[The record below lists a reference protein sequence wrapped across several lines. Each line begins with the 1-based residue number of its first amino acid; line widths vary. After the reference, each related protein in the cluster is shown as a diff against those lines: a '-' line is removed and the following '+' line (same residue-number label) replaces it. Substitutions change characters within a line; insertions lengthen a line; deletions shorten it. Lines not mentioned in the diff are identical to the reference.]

1 VAVLNPVPE
10 AWLVPVL
17 VRGILVLL
25 GTMVPG
31 AAQGQTADEYQVK
44 AAYMYNLAKFVD
56 WPSDAFESPSQP
68 IAFCVLGQTPLSR
81 PLEDALAGKVVG
93 QRPLVFHQLSD
104 SNQAGGCRVLFIGLA
119 DKIRLRQTL
128 DQVKSLHVLTV
139 GEAADFT
146 GEGGIVRFFLDEGR
160 VRLEFN
166 LDAADDAK
174 LRVSSKLLSLG
185 KIVRRVGR

>member
-1 VAVLNPVPE
+1 VDTRLALIVAF
-10 AWLVPVL
+10 ATLVPC
-17 VRGILVLL
+17 
-25 GTMVPG
+25 
-31 AAQGQTADEYQVK
+31 ASQGQTADEYQVK

-56 WPSDAFESPSQP
+56 WPLEAFSSPSQP
-68 IAFCVLGQTPLSR
+68 IVFCVTGQTPLSR

-93 QRPLVFHQLSD
+93 QRPLVFRQLTD
-104 SNQAGGCRVLFIGLA
+104 SKQTGDCKVLFMNLA
-119 DKIRLRQTL
+119 DQKRQRQTL

-139 GEAADFT
+139 GEAEDFT
-146 GEGGIVRFFLDEGR
+146 AEGGIVRFFLDAGR

-185 KIVRRVGR
+185 KTVRKGGK

>member
-1 VAVLNPVPE
+1 VAFLNTIAGARLALIAVLGMIF
-10 AWLVPVL
+10 A
-17 VRGILVLL
+17 
-25 GTMVPG
+25 G
-31 AAQGQTADEYQVK
+31 AAQAQTADEYQVK

-68 IAFCVLGQTPLSR
+68 IVFCVLGQTPLSR
-81 PLEDALAGKVVG
+81 PLEDALTGKVVG
-93 QRPLVFHQLSD
+93 QRPLLFRQLTD
-104 SNQAGGCRVLFIGLA
+104 AKQAGDCKVLFISSA
-119 DKIRLRQTL
+119 DKKRMGQTL

-139 GEAADFT
+139 GEGEDFT
-146 GEGGIVRFFLDEGR
+146 EDGGIARFFLDAGR

-185 KIVRRVGR
+185 RTVKKPGR